1 MAAEGGSW
9 LLLDDLWSNSDRRF
23 LDELFRMGS
32 GQDKRFKTFAYKW
45 LDDPRPFART
55 ALLTYI
61 DDGCDRPHHRAL
73 VKHLFKG
80 AEQRADDAIMAR
92 FMVAFD
98 RLARRTLV
106 PTSRWDWSTRT
117 TVEGQAL
124 QRVAGVP
131 PNHHAAKRVGQ
142 FAWPTRY
149 YLQRRVFRYFRQL
162 GRTDPERYR
171 RAIQGAL
178 ARYQDEHLATAA
190 QVLDAWSLI
199 HVLYWGSPV
208 LDRTRRGVRLTEGAL
223 LRDLTPAP
231 IFPALWRAHTP
242 DIVALLLHARS
253 RTVRQFA
260 RIILERDH
268 ADALRAIPVA
278 ELVAM
283 LKSPHEE
290 PQALAVQLLE
300 RAPGLETLPLDAWL
314 ALLTVESPE
323 LLPRLA
329 ALVEK
334 HVAPDRVD
342 LVHAVK
348 MACAQAAPV
357 AELGLRWART
367 KPVRDV
373 ALVLPLAEA
382 AAPTVRAQA
391 VGWLTE
397 LLTTRA
403 DAAPE
408 HLRDVLDA
416 RFADARAPALKV
428 LDGQDKYRESTT
440 LWSALTESPH
450 ADVRDYLVRHLAERE
465 KSLPAESIERVWA
478 TTLLSIQRGSRTKPR
493 ALAQV
498 AQRCVERPT
507 EARALIPLLRVGL
520 RSVRPPERRA
530 ALAVIARAALGQ
542 PSLRA
547 LFTAELPELSLG
559 AEDRLCR

>member
-1 MAAEGGSW
+1 MAEGGSW
-9 LLLDDLWSNSDRRF
+9 LLLDDLWGASDRRF
-23 LDELFRMGS
+23 LDELFRMGA
-32 GQDKRFKTFAYKW
+32 GQDKRLKSFAYKW

-55 ALLTYI
+55 ALLAYI

-80 AEQRADDAIMAR
+80 AEQRGDDAVLAR

-106 PTSRWDWSTRT
+106 ATSRYDWSSRT
-117 TVEGQAL
+117 TVAGQEL
-124 QRVAGVP
+124 RRVPDVP
-131 PNHHAAKRVGQ
+131 AHAHGAKQQGR
-142 FAWPTRY
+142 FAWATRY
-149 YLQRRVFRYFRQL
+149 YLQRRVLRYFRQL
-162 GRTDPERYR
+162 GRVDAERYR
-171 RAIQGAL
+171 RAVQGAL
-178 ARYQDEHLATAA
+178 ARYREEDLATPA

-199 HVLYWGSPV
+199 HLLYWGSPV
-208 LDRTRRGVRLTEGAL
+208 LDRTRKGVRLAPGAL
-223 LRDLTPAP
+223 LRDLAPAP
-231 IFPALWRAHTP
+231 LHAAVWQTHTADVLAL
-242 DIVALLLHARS
+242 VLHARS
-253 RTVRQFA
+253 RTVRGFA
-260 RIILERDH
+260 RRILEQDH
-268 ADALRAIPVA
+268 AEALRALPVA

-283 LKSPHEE
+283 LKSPHDEA
-290 PQALAVQLLE
+290 QALAVELLE
-300 RAPGLETLPLDAWL
+300 RATGLETLPLDTWL
-314 ALLTVESPE
+314 ALLTVESSE

-334 HVAPDRVD
+334 HVTPDRVD
-342 LVHAVK
+342 LVHAVQL
-348 MACAQAAPV
+348 ARAPAAPV

-373 ALVLPLAEA
+373 SLVLPLAEA

-416 RFADARAPALKV
+416 RFADARGPALQV
-428 LDGQDKYRESTT
+428 LDAQEKYRESTA
-440 LWSALTESPH
+440 LWGALTESPH
-450 ADVRDYLVRHLAERE
+450 ADVRDYLVRHLAARE

-478 TTLLSIQRGSRTKPR
+478 TTLLSIQRGSRSKPR

-498 AQRCVERPT
+498 AARCVERPT

-520 RSVRPPERRA
+520 RSVRAPERRA

-547 LFTAELPELSLG
+547 LFTAELPELKLAG
-559 AEDRLCR
+559 EEHVCR